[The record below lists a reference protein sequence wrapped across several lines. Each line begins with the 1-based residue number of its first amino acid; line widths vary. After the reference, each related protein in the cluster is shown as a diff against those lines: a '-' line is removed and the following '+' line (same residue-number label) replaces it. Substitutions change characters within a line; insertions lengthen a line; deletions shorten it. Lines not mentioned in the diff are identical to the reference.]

1 MERSEFETLMQC
13 CAELAARH
21 PDGLVFIGGIAV
33 YLHACNH
40 EATAALAEFTHDADA
55 YVSLA
60 DMGDLR
66 DEETLTANRRLSKHQ
81 LVLRGFEFD
90 LYTERQ
96 SSLIVPYDAVRAHGR
111 IVDTLRIACLEH
123 LLVLK
128 LEAYRDRRHSSKGE
142 KDAKDLMRIGA
153 VAQASGKRFDGTL
166 AAPYLSDDHL
176 KLLEQIERGPAAVA
190 LAQGNA
196 MVAKKLRQGFSRL
209 RSAVSG
215 EGRSWKP

>member
-1 MERSEFETLMQC
+1 
-13 CAELAARH
+13 
-21 PDGLVFIGGIAV
+21 
-33 YLHACNH
+33 
-40 EATAALAEFTHDADA
+40 
-55 YVSLA
+55 
-60 DMGDLR
+60 
-66 DEETLTANRRLSKHQ
+66 
-81 LVLRGFEFD
+81 
-90 LYTERQ
+90 
-96 SSLIVPYDAVRAHGR
+96 
-111 IVDTLRIACLEH
+111 
-123 LLVLK
+123 
-128 LEAYRDRRHSSKGE
+128 
-142 KDAKDLMRIGA
+142 MRIGA